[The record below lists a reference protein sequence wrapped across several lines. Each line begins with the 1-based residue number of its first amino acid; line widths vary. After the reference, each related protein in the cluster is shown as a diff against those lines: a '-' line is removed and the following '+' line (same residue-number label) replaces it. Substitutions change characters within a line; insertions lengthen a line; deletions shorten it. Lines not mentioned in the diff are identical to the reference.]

1 MKKSE
6 DSKKSLN
13 KSIGIFLCSCAE
25 EISKTIDFKSL
36 TNSLQSLKDAETAPL
51 CHLLCQEK
59 DLDFL
64 TTTIEKGKFKKVIIG
79 ACSPQNISKVFE
91 KSFREKNIFPDC
103 FEIVNI
109 REGCAW
115 VHEDDPSGA

>member
-13 KSIGIFLCSCAE
+13 KSIGIFLCSCSE

-36 TNSLQSLKDAETAPL
+36 TASLKSIDDVKVIPVR
-51 CHLLCQEK
+51 HLLCQKE

-64 TTTIEKGKFKKVIIG
+64 AKSIEDNRFRKVIIA

-91 KSFREKNIFPDC
+91 KAFIERVITLDY

-115 VHEDDPSGA
+115 VH